1 MGEAP
6 VMRGSLY
13 SVALEG
19 NDVVVKI
26 KNMDDYRINCVTREG
41 ALDLFDYWH
50 HLMLASHQALVYG
63 WQ

>member
-1 MGEAP
+1 M
-6 VMRGSLY
+6 MRGSLY

-26 KNMDDYRINCVTREG
+26 KDMDDYRINCVTREG